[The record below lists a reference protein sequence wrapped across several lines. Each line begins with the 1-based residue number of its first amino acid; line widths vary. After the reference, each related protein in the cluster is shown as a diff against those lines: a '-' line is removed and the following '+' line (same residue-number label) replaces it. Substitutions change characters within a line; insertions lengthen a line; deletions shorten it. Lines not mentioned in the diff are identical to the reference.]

1 MVCTGMAAVGFITTR
16 TASVALVRKQR
27 VGIFVYMENLTS
39 KKIEK
44 VLSLETGQG
53 GSVGTWSHDS
63 ISSVVMSCHAPNTL
77 GFSSPGTK
85 WPPVRLNEH
94 QSVIWKVQLNGNRA
108 TTTPE

>member
-1 MVCTGMAAVGFITTR
+1 MAAVGFITTR
-16 TASVALVRKQR
+16 AASVALVRKQR
-27 VGIFVYMENLTS
+27 VGVCVSMENLTS
-39 KKIEK
+39 KKIE

-77 GFSSPGTK
+77 GFYSPGTK

-94 QSVIWKVQLNGNRA
+94 QSVIWKVQLDGKG
-108 TTTPE
+108 TMMTPE